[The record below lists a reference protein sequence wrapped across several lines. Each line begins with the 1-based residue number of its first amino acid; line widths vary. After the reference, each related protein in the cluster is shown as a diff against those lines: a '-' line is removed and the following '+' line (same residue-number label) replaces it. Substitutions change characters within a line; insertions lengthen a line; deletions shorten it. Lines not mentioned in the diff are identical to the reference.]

1 MKDGIYT
8 YLERT
13 AGKPLIDWG
22 YLLLHPEAVARVW
35 ERYLLDDIFR
45 FEVNRRLLS
54 DSSAFQVFKGKFYQ
68 YFGDLLEEQ
77 RKATK
82 RY

>member
-8 YLERT
+8 YLERM

-35 ERYLLDDIFR
+35 
-45 FEVNRRLLS
+45 
-54 DSSAFQVFKGKFYQ
+54 
-68 YFGDLLEEQ
+68 
-77 RKATK
+77 
-82 RY
+82 